1 MSESSARPPRFKVGD
16 NVLALGPNHVHRGKQ
31 GVIVEVVD
39 APRDLVYRYKVR
51 FADDAVHTFFGF
63 ELEQQSNPS

>member
-16 NVLALGPNHVHRGKQ
+16 NVLALGPSQIYRGKQ

-39 APRDLVYRYKVR
+39 APRDLVYRYKVK
-51 FADDAVHTFFGF
+51 FPDDAVGTFFGF
-63 ELEQQSNPS
+63 ELQSEEPS